1 MSNDESLDSV
11 REQYESLLQKSGGKI
26 VRLSPDHKNKI
37 NQLVETNPD
46 RFRDANDFIFRAIDV
61 FLAWEKNPIK
71 VIEKLTD
78 MEPTMPQFA
87 FMQSMVDSDVL
98 KQIYPGYPE
107 KYGEAWNQFLR
118 SVPNLDSNTN
128 ESQVIEQVFESDYE
142 FEKIHSN
149 LNSSREFIKQ
159 INFKNITKEGYDNIQ
174 FDGCLLYTSPS
185 PRDRG

>member
-1 MSNDESLDSV
+1 MSNDKSLDSV

-98 KQIYPGYPE
+98 KQIYPGYP
-107 KYGEAWNQFLR
+107 
-118 SVPNLDSNTN
+118 
-128 ESQVIEQVFESDYE
+128 
-142 FEKIHSN
+142 
-149 LNSSREFIKQ
+149 
-159 INFKNITKEGYDNIQ
+159 
-174 FDGCLLYTSPS
+174 
-185 PRDRG
+185 